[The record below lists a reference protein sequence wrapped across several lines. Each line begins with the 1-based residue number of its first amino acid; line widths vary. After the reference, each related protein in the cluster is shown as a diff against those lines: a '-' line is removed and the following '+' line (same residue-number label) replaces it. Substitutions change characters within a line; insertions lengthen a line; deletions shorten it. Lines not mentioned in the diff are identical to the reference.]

1 MIYMMPSHGRRSGT
15 TRQWLAYKHLGF
27 ISLKIE
33 LFYWAIYLPGGPFEE
48 GIGGCDISP
57 VFE

>member
-1 MIYMMPSHGRRSGT
+1 MMPSHGRRSGT